1 MKSCCSV
8 LVSAFLVFLFMGPMA
23 AFARDEQAQI
33 QAMLNVA
40 QSSEAKFEKPS
51 GKPYPMFTEDMM
63 EFAKFNQDMYGVL
76 APEMGS
82 IQGDKEGIRTCQ
94 IFAAAWQKLGYS
106 FDATI
111 FKTYRGISP
120 DQYMW
125 LASTRRAETFLPLI
139 MILNNENALK
149 KALAEGIVSRAS
161 VVAYLEATTAFMQ
174 AVAR

>member
-8 LVSAFLVFLFMGPMA
+8 LVSFFLVFLFMGPMA
-23 AFARDEQAQI
+23 ASAHDEQAHT
-33 QAMLNVA
+33 QAMLNIA

-51 GKPYPMFTEDMM
+51 GKAYFMFTEDMA
-63 EFAKFNQDMYGVL
+63 EFAKFNQDLYGVL
-76 APEMGS
+76 TSEMGS
-82 IQGDKEGIRTCQ
+82 IQGDKEGIRTFQ

-111 FKTYRGISP
+111 FKTYHGISP

-139 MILNNENALK
+139 MILNDENALK
-149 KALAEGIVSRAS
+149 KALVEGIVSRDS
-161 VVAYLEATTAFMQ
+161 VVAYLKATAEFMQ
-174 AVAR
+174 AVAG